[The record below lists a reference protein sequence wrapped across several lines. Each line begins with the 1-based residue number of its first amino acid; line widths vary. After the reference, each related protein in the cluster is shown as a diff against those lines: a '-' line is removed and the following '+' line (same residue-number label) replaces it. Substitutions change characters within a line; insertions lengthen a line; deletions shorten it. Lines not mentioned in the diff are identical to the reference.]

1 MPDPTYNRV
10 PGKNYHGGEKG
21 YAKTG
26 IVDFPRVNSVFVY
39 VVILR

>member
-10 PGKNYHGGEKG
+10 PGKNLPWRGNG

-26 IVDFPRVNSVFVY
+26 IVDFPRGNSVFVC